1 MRTLLRIQFLLLS
14 LILIVLLIAIPSC
27 EGGDIPKN
35 VILIGWDGAQRNH
48 LLECL
53 DREELPNLAKLI
65 SEGTLVAIDIS
76 EVTDTKAGW
85 AQILTGYVA
94 EINLVFSN
102 RQYEPI
108 PSGYTIF
115 ERLEEFFGPD
125 DFVTLAVIGKKG
137 NVGADPPQYKQDQVI
152 PGQPFYNAAM
162 KMDKYTNGLEEDE
175 IVGRMTIEQLER
187 YQDEPFFFFVHFAE
201 IDKMGHKYGEN
212 SREYNDALI
221 SADTWTGRILETL
234 KDLGLYNETLI
245 YVTADHGFDEDKKSH
260 KDAPHVFLATND
272 EEINRPGERWDIAPT
287 ILDRFGFDLGD
298 INPPFSGSPLVI
310 SDFTAQRHMIR
321 DDLFINMLYIG

>member
-14 LILIVLLIAIPSC
+14 LILVVLLVAIPSC

-53 DREELPNLAKLI
+53 DREELPNLATLI
-65 SEGTLVAIDIS
+65 SEGTLVAIDIL

-85 AQILTGYVA
+85 AQILTGYTA

-125 DFVTLAVIGKKG
+125 DFITVAVIGKKG
-137 NVGADPPQYKQDQVI
+137 NVSADPPQYNQDQEI
-152 PGQPFYNAAM
+152 PGKPFYNAEM
-162 KMDKYTNGLEEDE
+162 KMDKFTNGLEEDE
-175 IVGRMTIEQLER
+175 IVGRITIEQLER

-201 IDKMGHKYGEN
+201 VDKMGHKYGEN
-212 SREYNDALI
+212 SQEYNDALI
-221 SADTWTGRILETL
+221 SADTWTGRIMETL
-234 KDLGLYNETLI
+234 KDLGLYDETLI
-245 YVTADHGFDEDKKSH
+245 YVTADHGFDEGKKSH
-260 KDAPHVFLATND
+260 KDAPYVFLATND
-272 EEINRPGERWDIAPT
+272 KKVNRPGERCDIAPT
-287 ILDRFGFDLGD
+287 ILDRFGIDLGEM
-298 INPPFSGSPLVI
+298 NPPLSGSPLVI
-310 SDFTAQRHMIR
+310 SGSAVQRHMIR
-321 DDLFINMLYIG
+321 DDLFISMLYIG